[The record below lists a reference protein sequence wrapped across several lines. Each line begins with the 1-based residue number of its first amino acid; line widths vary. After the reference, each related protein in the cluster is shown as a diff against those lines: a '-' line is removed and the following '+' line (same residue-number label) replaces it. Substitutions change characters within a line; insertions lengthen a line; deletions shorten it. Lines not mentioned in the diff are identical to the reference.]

1 MAVPLPGAPNQLTD
15 ADTAPASSASST
27 SSSLLS
33 KVRRRISARGKGAN
47 STQGKRSFEAIRG
60 HLPKSLRSASG
71 SEAGEEGSTMG
82 EELLAYTI
90 APPDHRENTALHA
103 IMDSLPSLGS
113 LHAPSISLLSIRST
127 SHVASCFTAEGY
139 DSDDDSSSPPPTPA
153 AFDLNPSSGASP
165 SRHGYTSNK
174 PATTSAPPLPR
185 RSSDPKPSS
194 TSTSSSDP
202 FDRLSGNVL
211 MLGGYRGSVLR
222 DAKTRKRLWIPLKV
236 GFGIRKADLGLGLE
250 DVDEERAGERVV
262 ASSMLTQVG
271 GMIDLG
277 KKLKERLKQVS
288 SNQRHHPPPDPL
300 PHPPV
305 HFQTFGYD
313 WRLSLQRSS
322 AALLAHLEQL
332 KAESATR
339 GEGPD
344 GLGLGATVVAHSMG
358 GLVLLHAI
366 ARAKDPSVV
375 RGVVFA
381 GTPWQGCVNTLGPF
395 KLGGGIALNSKVG
408 APEIVFSWRSGFYF
422 LPPPMSLSSPQPGG
436 NHDEHPDS
444 CTGEAVSDEPDSIPL
459 PSDSLVPAVGCAPR
473 STSSS
478 RSPTP
483 SRAHSHKRATTI
495 PLLSL
500 LHNSFESPSGR
511 PLSLNLFSP
520 QTWATHALSPV
531 TAGMDFAHPSRP
543 VKKVVSRGG
552 GGGGGGLFAGGP
564 GNLGEGDAGA
574 TEAVEAAEGV
584 QSALE
589 GAAERLGGEEEREGD
604 SSREGSEVGAPTA
617 GVGAGAMEPT
627 GEENEMAQRE
637 EMERLEKQAKEV
649 ETVGRYLERT
659 LQRAREFQE
668 DLVNLYDPAK
678 AHLYPPIAI
687 LTSRK
692 TPTVRAV
699 CATSEKH
706 VAIEGYQRLL
716 WAEGDGIVLY
726 ESATRLPG
734 DPELAGRP
742 RTGKPETDRWMAH
755 LKGVVETSNGHI
767 GMLGDLDGV
776 RKCVEL
782 IYG

>member
-1 MAVPLPGAPNQLTD
+1 MAVPLPGAPNQLSD
-15 ADTAPASSASST
+15 ADTTPSSSASST

-33 KVRRRISARGKGAN
+33 KVRRRISTRGKG
-47 STQGKRSFEAIRG
+47 TRSFEAIRG
-60 HLPKSLRSASG
+60 HLPKSLRSGNG

-82 EELLAYTI
+82 DELLAYTI

-113 LHAPSISLLSIRST
+113 LHAPSISLPSIRST
-127 SHVASCFTAEGY
+127 PHVASCFTAEGY
-139 DSDDDSSSPPPTPA
+139 DSDEDSSSPPPTPPA
-153 AFDLNPSSGASP
+153 ADLDPSSGVSP
-165 SRHGYTSNK
+165 SRRGYTSNN
-174 PATTSAPPLPR
+174 PATTSAPPFPR
-185 RSSDPKPSS
+185 RSSDPKPS
-194 TSTSSSDP
+194 TSSSSSDP
-202 FDRLSGNVL
+202 LDRLYGNVL

-250 DVDEERAGERVV
+250 EVDEERAGERVV

-288 SNQRHHPPPDPL
+288 SYQRHHPPPDPL
-300 PHPPV
+300 LHPPV

-332 KAESATR
+332 KAESAAR

-375 RGVVFA
+375 RGIVFA

-395 KLGGGIALNSKVG
+395 KLGGGIALNTKVG

-422 LPPPMSLSSPQPGG
+422 LPPPISLSNPQPGG
-436 NHDEHPDS
+436 NNDEHPDS
-444 CTGEAVSDEPDSIPL
+444 CTGEAVTDEPESIPL
-459 PSDSLVPAVGCAPR
+459 PSDSLVPAVGSTATVPR

-478 RSPTP
+478 SRSPSP
-483 SRAHSHKRATTI
+483 SRPHSSKRATSI

-511 PLSLNLFSP
+511 PLALNLFSP

-531 TAGMDFAHPSRP
+531 SAGMDFAHPSRP
-543 VKKVVSRGG
+543 VQKVVSRGG
-552 GGGGGGLFAGGP
+552 AGGGGGGLLAGGP
-564 GNLGEGDAGA
+564 GNLGESEAGA

-589 GAAERLGGEEEREGD
+589 GVAERLGGEDEGEGD
-604 SSREGSEVGAPTA
+604 SSREGSEVGVPTV
-617 GVGAGAMEPT
+617 GVGTGAMEPT

-755 LKGVVETSNGHI
+755 LKGVVETSNGHV

>member
-1 MAVPLPGAPNQLTD
+1 MAVSLPRAPNQVS
-15 ADTAPASSASST
+15 PSQSSSASST

-33 KVRRRISARGKGAN
+33 KVRRRISARGTGTS
-47 STQGKRSFEAIRG
+47 STQAKKSLDAIRG
-60 HLPKSLRSASG
+60 HLPRSLRSG
-71 SEAGEEGSTMG
+71 NRSEAGEEQASPGD
-82 EELLAYTI
+82 EVLAYTI

-113 LHAPSISLLSIRST
+113 IHAPSISLPSILST
-127 SHVASCFTAEGY
+127 PHVASCFTADGY
-139 DSDDDSSSPPPTPA
+139 DSDDDSPSPPPTPPA
-153 AFDLNPSSGASP
+153 ADVDPSS
-165 SRHGYTSNK
+165 
-174 PATTSAPPLPR
+174 TTAPR
-185 RSSDPKPSS
+185 RGRGPPPSSPPPFPRGSSDPKL
-194 TSTSSSDP
+194 SSDP

-222 DAKTRKRLWIPLKV
+222 DAKTKKRLWIPLKV
-236 GFGIRKADLGLGLE
+236 GFGLRRADLGLGLE
-250 DVDEERAGERVV
+250 EEEEERAGETVV

-288 SNQRHHPPPDPL
+288 HYQRHHPPPDPL
-300 PHPPV
+300 LHPPV

-322 AALLAHLEQL
+322 AALLAHLERL
-332 KAESATR
+332 KAESAAR

-344 GLGLGATVVAHSMG
+344 GQGLGATVVAHSMG
-358 GLVLLHAI
+358 GLVVLHAI
-366 ARAKDPSVV
+366 ARARDPSVV

-408 APEIVFSWRSGFYF
+408 APEIVFSWRAGFYF
-422 LPPPMSLSSPQPGG
+422 LPPPISLSNPQPEG

-444 CTGEAVSDEPDSIPL
+444 CTGEAVTDEPESIPL
-459 PSDSLVPAVGCAPR
+459 PHDSLVPAVGSTPSAPN
-473 STSSS
+473 SASSS
-478 RSPTP
+478 RSPSPTGPRP
-483 SRAHSHKRATTI
+483 STDSSSPSKRATSI

-511 PLSLNLFSP
+511 PLALNLFSP
-520 QTWATHALSPV
+520 QTWATHALSPAA
-531 TAGMDFAHPSRP
+531 AGMDFENPSRP
-543 VKKVVSRGG
+543 IRKVTSATTGAG
-552 GGGGGGLFAGGP
+552 AGGGGGLLAGGP
-564 GNLGEGDAGA
+564 GNLGESDAGA
-574 TEAVEAAEGV
+574 TETVEAAEGV
-584 QSALE
+584 QNALE
-589 GAAERLGGEEEREGD
+589 GVAERWGRGEDGQGEET
-604 SSREGSEVGAPTA
+604 SREGSEIGV
-617 GVGAGAMEPT
+617 GVGATEPT
-627 GEENEMAQRE
+627 SEEDEMAQRE
-637 EMERLEKQAKEV
+637 EMARLEQQAKEV

-716 WAEGDGIVLY
+716 WAQGDGIVLY

-734 DPELAGRP
+734 DPDLAGRP
-742 RTGKPETDRWMAH
+742 RTGQPETDKWMAH
-755 LKGVVETSNGHI
+755 LKGVVETSNGHV

-776 RKCVEL
+776 RKCLEL
-782 IYG
+782 VYA